1 MTWKFAVV
9 ALLGLSACS
18 TTGIGAGTGGPKAV
32 KKSSCNAKAYS
43 YLRGQPQSAVQ
54 KIAFDQPARITK
66 LGDIAS
72 SDNNPER
79 ITFTIDKLDNVVGIK
94 CG

>member
-1 MTWKFAVV
+1 MTWKIAVV
-9 ALLGLSACS
+9 AILGVSACGMAGS
-18 TTGIGAGTGGPKAV
+18 TGSKTV
-32 KKSSCNAKAYS
+32 KNGSCNAKAFGH
-43 YLRGQPQSAVQ
+43 LLGQPQSTVQ
-54 KIAFDQPARITK
+54 SISFDQPVRITQ

-79 ITFTIDKLDNVVGIK
+79 ITFTIDKLDNVAGIK